1 MMCFLYLELHVNFDF
16 NFKSLLSEIAETLA
30 SYETI
35 IVSNYGYQ
43 SMNMYK
49 MLLYRGQVCEL
60 LVQYSLYIEGMAE
73 FL

>member
-35 IVSNYGYQ
+35 VVSNYGHQ